1 MYKYFK
7 THYNQPHMV
16 AVIFKS
22 ISMLIS
28 YWLSPNLFE
37 KFKKQMVE
45 SVSYKARIV
54 QRSEVLLNKQQQ
66 DFME

>member
-1 MYKYFK
+1 
-7 THYNQPHMV
+7 MV